1 MTSRAILV
9 CLSGLLAFGSTA
21 CVETAAY
28 EKTAAELDQAR
39 RVVAY
44 KDQQIQAFQW
54 QLAVLGQQF
63 REAQQRSEAQQREL
77 AARLQQLGEMNAG
90 LASKLKETEAHGQP
104 FEAEGEPLPKAA
116 ARPDD
121 MRRLI
126 AAVDARNAQLAESL
140 ARIERLLLGRG
151 APRAEG
157 SRREDDVARKARD
170 LSGDLVDPWGF
181 GSRK

>member
-9 CLSGLLAFGSTA
+9 CLSGLLALGSSA

-54 QLAVLGQQF
+54 QLTVLGQQL
-63 REAQQRSEAQQREL
+63 REAQQRGEAQQRDL
-77 AARLQQLGEMNAG
+77 AARLQQLGDANAE
-90 LASKLKETEAHGQP
+90 LAQKLKEAEAHKDP
-104 FEAEGEPLPKAA
+104 SPVAEEPPQRAA
-116 ARPDD
+116 APTRPEDL
-121 MRRLI
+121 RRMI

-140 ARIERLLLGRG
+140 ARIERILARG
-151 APRAEG
+151 GPHPDDDRAQ
-157 SRREDDVARKARD
+157 RARGNV
-170 LSGDLVDPWGF
+170 SGDLVDPWGF